1 MKSEEYDKLS
11 HEDIYL
17 ADAAPIAMCV
27 GEESMEMGLAPG
39 GLMRQEIYEDPY
51 GFDVWDRKTSSR
63 CFIHIVNSLQ
73 YFALTGEEPPTQP
86 PDAQS
91 YTNAGLP
98 WFEYYDSDQTAL
110 EGAKKLAGLDSV
122 AAKKIKK
129 GKGPMKGNEPVKP
142 KVVKKLKKRK
152 LVREGE
158 F

>member
-1 MKSEEYDKLS
+1 MPLGEGYTAEEQLTEEARHGGVQIIVYPMKSEEYDKLS

-98 WFEYYDSDQTAL
+98 WFEYYDSDA
-110 EGAKKLAGLDSV
+110 EGKSLPVGDRSFFIGL
-122 AAKKIKK
+122 
-129 GKGPMKGNEPVKP
+129 GLG
-142 KVVKKLKKRK
+142 
-152 LVREGE
+152 